1 MSEKKIGPREAQLRA
16 MREARVEANKK
27 MMDNAFKANK
37 AETRKGGK
45 VQVQFKPS
53 KRSGRGR

>member
-1 MSEKKIGPREAQLRA
+1 

-27 MMDNAFKANK
+27 MMDNAFKQK
-37 AETRKGGK
+37 KTETRKGGK
-45 VQVQFKPS
+45 VVVQFKPS